1 MRGLAYFSLLKGN
14 RNETKKSSSTHDNI
28 WCQFICR
35 AAWCSVFVCVRVRQ
49 VKPEHRKKNRGVK
62 VSPCTNLK
70 PQKHTH
76 TCAVWSLSVMSR
88 FYEHICPHIQSTFQN
103 LDKCLSAFPL
113 STRSPPLFFVPSPVH
128 LPHLHPLCPLLLYL
142 PLFCSSTCPRIVH
155 LSDPVTWEAD
165 SQHTHRPLYHP
176 LICAVRP
183 NSPHSEPP
191 DTMR

>member
-1 MRGLAYFSLLKGN
+1 MIISGASLFAEQPDVL
-14 RNETKKSSSTHDNI
+14 
-28 WCQFICR
+28 CLC
-35 AAWCSVFVCVRVRQ
+35 VCVCARWNRST
-49 VKPEHRKKNRGVK
+49 ERKIEVWKFPHAQILNHKNTLTHVQCDHSQWCLDFMNIYVHTYK
-62 VSPCTNLK
+62 VHFKIWISACQHFL
-70 PQKHTH
+70 
-76 TCAVWSLSVMSR
+76 
-88 FYEHICPHIQSTFQN
+88 CP
-103 LDKCLSAFPL
+103 LDHL
-113 STRSPPLFFVPSPVH
+113 LFFVPSPVH

-176 LICAVRP
+176 LICAARP

>member
-1 MRGLAYFSLLKGN
+1 MKPRKAAAHMIISGASLFAEQPDVL
-14 RNETKKSSSTHDNI
+14 
-28 WCQFICR
+28 CLC
-35 AAWCSVFVCVRVRQ
+35 VCVCARWNRST
-49 VKPEHRKKNRGVK
+49 ERKIEVWKFPHAQILNHKNTLTHVQCDHSQL
-62 VSPCTNLK
+62 VSISFVHSIT
-70 PQKHTH
+70 
-76 TCAVWSLSVMSR
+76 SS
-88 FYEHICPHIQSTFQN
+88 
-103 LDKCLSAFPL
+103 
-113 STRSPPLFFVPSPVH
+113 FFVPSPVH

-176 LICAVRP
+176 LICAARP